1 MDFQDKIN
9 KRDIKFED
17 LFNGLDPDRLKM
29 EVPIQVP
36 NDLYRQLLDCSME
49 RSYLEYVD
57 KRSHFPPSAKITGKI
72 TWLQITRLPVH
83 PENVDSYDLFNRWQG
98 VLSSLHAW
106 GYRFMFLLQRR
117 QGHTH
122 IYLGTMSSNADFTSQ
137 DAIEQIKEA
146 TSGSMPGVEVQSL
159 TPDQIISDV
168 IAPLQEHRCLGAVT
182 GLPSFFEEKEPGVL
196 QTLDS
201 LAFGIQGSQKE
212 DRPYSLLVM
221 ADPINDRETNEI
233 INRMRELGS
242 KIHSDVERS
251 ANTSESKSESKQK
264 GLNQYAAAQIATGA
278 GGILSS
284 ILGAGGS
291 VIGNLIAP
299 GVGSAIGRAL
309 GGGAAQLMGGAL
321 GIGIGQLNKTI
332 SDSFSLSISTSYLD
346 KFAQYAEQ
354 LTEMHVERMKQGR
367 NLGYWNVGVY
377 VLGMNQKDI
386 STVGGMLRSI
396 YAGRESFV
404 EPIRFHLLQ
413 ERSGAMEI
421 VRNQFQMIPLYNDT
435 VEGMN
440 EDELWHVFGKHY
452 QYLSTP
458 MNTKELALTTSLPKR
473 DVPGLRFVKTAV
485 RFANNPPE
493 VPGKDRLCLGNMVD
507 MGVEQNAP
515 YCVDMHDLVRH
526 TLVCGSTGSGKSY
539 TCKRILDEL
548 LRKKVPVLVIEP
560 AKDDYVRWALEM
572 NKTLPEDMQFNIF
585 MPGFDEFEGHPLKQL
600 QLNPFEP
607 AAVKGGKVD
616 MMSRCENL
624 VALLNAS
631 LPTDDVL
638 PVLVDETVYSHYQG
652 YYREAFTSGRPMEQ
666 QEVYPPL
673 SMLTEMAKYVLGRRN
688 YEAKVRDNLTACLQT
703 RFQYLCRGTRGQLL
717 DVDRS
722 TDWST
727 LFDRP
732 TIINI
737 SGISAAKDKALIMS
751 LLMLSLYEYRKS
763 QYAYDTA
770 YRAKA
775 ASNQLQHITLVE
787 EAHNVLLKPEG
798 GSRSGNPQ
806 QVVADLFS
814 NMLSEIRSYGQGLM
828 IVDQVP
834 TRLIPDAIKNT
845 NYKIV
850 HRLTAPDDCEIMAS
864 SLALRQDQSSL
875 IPALAQGYAVV
886 CGDKDDAAAWLHM
899 KPSDASVV
907 KEETKQ

>member
-1 MDFQDKIN
+1 MAN
-9 KRDIKFED
+9 KQNNRDIRFAD
-17 LFNGLDPDRLKM
+17 LFTSIDPEMLKM
-29 EVPIQVP
+29 DVPIQVP
-36 NDLYRQLLDCSME
+36 NDFYRELLDCTME
-49 RSYLEYVD
+49 RSYLDYVD
-57 KRSHFPPSAKITGKI
+57 QRPNFPESTKAIGKI
-72 TWLQITRLPVH
+72 TWLQMTRLPVH
-83 PENVDSYDLFNRWQG
+83 PENMDSYDLFNRWQG

-106 GYRFMFLLQRR
+106 GYRFLFLLQRR
-117 QGHTH
+117 NGHTH
-122 IYLGTMSSNADFTSQ
+122 IYLGTMSTNADFTSV

-159 TPDQIISDV
+159 SNEQVIEDIIQ
-168 IAPLQEHRCLGAVT
+168 PMQTYNCMGAVT
-182 GLPSFFEEKEPGVL
+182 GLPSFFDEKEPGVL

-212 DRPYSLLVM
+212 DRPYSLLVI
-221 ADPINDRETNEI
+221 ADPINDRGTNEI
-233 INRMRELGS
+233 INKMRELGS

-251 ANTSESKSESKQK
+251 VNTSQSKNESKQK
-264 GLNQYAAAQIATGA
+264 GLNAFAAADIGRGV
-278 GGILSS
+278 GGIIGSL
-284 ILGAGGS
+284 LGSGGGPAAAG
-291 VIGNLIAP
+291 I
-299 GVGSAIGRAL
+299 VGSL
-309 GGGAAQLMGGAL
+309 GGAL
-321 GIGIGQLNKTI
+321 GENAAQLLGGLIGVGVGQLNKTI
-332 SDSFSLSISTSYLD
+332 SDNYSLGINTSYLD
-346 KFAQYAEQ
+346 KFAKYAEE
-354 LTEMHVERMKQGR
+354 LTEMHIERMKQGR

-377 VLGMNQKDI
+377 VLGSNRKDVA
-386 STVGGMLRSI
+386 TVGGMLRSI

-404 EPIRFHLLQ
+404 EPIRFNILQ
-413 ERSGAMEI
+413 EKSGAMQI
-421 VRNQFQMIPLYNDT
+421 VRDRFQMIPLYNDT

-440 EDELWHVFGKHY
+440 EDVEWHVFGKEY

-493 VPGKDRLCLGNMVD
+493 VAGKDQLCLGNMVD

-515 YCVDMHDLVRH
+515 YCVDMNDLVRH

-539 TCKRILDEL
+539 TCKRILGEL
-548 LRKKVPVLVIEP
+548 LKKKIPVLVIEP
-560 AKDDYVRWALEM
+560 AKDDYVRWAIKM
-572 NKTLPEDMQFNIF
+572 NESLPEDMQFQIF
-585 MPGFDEFEGHPLKQL
+585 MPGFDEFEGTPLQQL
-600 QLNPFEP
+600 KLNPFEP
-607 AAVKGGKVD
+607 AAMAGAKVD

-631 LPTDDVL
+631 LPTDDIL
-638 PVLVDETVYSHYQG
+638 PVLVDETVYCHYQG
-652 YYREAFTSGRPMEQ
+652 HYREAFTCGRPMEQ
-666 QEVYPPL
+666 QEIYPPL
-673 SMLTEMAKYVLGRRN
+673 SMLTEMAQYVLSRRN

-703 RFQYLCRGTRGQLL
+703 RFQYLTRGTRGQLL

-727 LFDRP
+727 LFDKP

-763 QYAYDTA
+763 QYANDPQ
-770 YRAKA
+770 YRADA
-775 ASNQLQHITLVE
+775 AANKLKHITLVE

-798 GSRSGNPQ
+798 AAAGSGNPQ

-850 HRLTAPDDCEIMAS
+850 HRLTAPDDCEIMAA
-864 SLALRQDQSSL
+864 SLALREDQNSL
-875 IPALAQGYAVV
+875 IPALSQGFAIV

-899 KPSDASVV
+899 KPSDVSALGQE
-907 KEETKQ
+907 K